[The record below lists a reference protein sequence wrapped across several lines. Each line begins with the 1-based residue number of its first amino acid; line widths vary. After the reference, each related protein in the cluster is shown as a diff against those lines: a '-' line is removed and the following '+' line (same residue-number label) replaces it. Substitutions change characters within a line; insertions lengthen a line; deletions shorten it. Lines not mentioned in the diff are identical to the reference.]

1 MGTPLRFRSNGS
13 YTRRSGALRSENCRE
28 VVQVL
33 RAHND
38 AITVTELAKRVA
50 TTESAST
57 ADASA
62 VDSVRI
68 RLHHVDLPKLA
79 DAGLLDW
86 DKEAGEVF
94 PTDHPV
100 YDGSSADEDGSVAS
114 SRASTATL
122 ADDRRREILAS
133 IESDG
138 GPITRETL
146 ARNVAARDAD
156 GEPSQSRIEN
166 VLIQLHH
173 RHLPK
178 LADAGLLEYDRS
190 DGRITYQGP
199 SELPPASRAA
209 SDV

>member
-1 MGTPLRFRSNGS
+1 MGTPLNLRSKES
-13 YTRRSGALRSENCRE
+13 YTRGSGALRSENCRKA
-28 VVQVL
+28 VQIL

-38 AITVTELAKRVA
+38 AITVTELAERLV
-50 TTESAST
+50 TSESTST
-57 ADASA
+57 DESA

-79 DAGLLDW
+79 ETGHLDW
-86 DKEAGEVF
+86 DKSAREVS

-114 SRASTATL
+114 SRASTIPAL
-122 ADDRRREILAS
+122 ADDRRREILAL
-133 IESDG
+133 IESEC
-138 GPITRETL
+138 GPVTPETL

-166 VLIQLHH
+166 VLVQLHH
-173 RHLPK
+173 CHLPK
-178 LADAGLLEYDRS
+178 LADAGLIEYDRG

-209 SDV
+209 SDA